1 MQKTPPAK
9 DEKTKKKNKNKGEK
23 KKKKDYEIRRADKIE
38 QQPK

>member
-1 MQKTPPAK
+1 MK
-9 DEKTKKKNKNKGEK
+9 KTKKKNKNKGEK